1 VPDAEASEELK
12 LGERASDR
20 LITFSDAVVAIAITL
35 LAIDLPVPIGQGVHH
50 FWIAIRNDS
59 GQYLAFLISFL
70 AIAGGWSQHHD
81 LYRYVRST
89 DARMRTYHLIWLLGI
104 ILLPFATKLLFSGN
118 DSDLTVHAL
127 QWGFYAL
134 LQVMESAA
142 LVAMVHRLVARDMME
157 QHTPPQVISS
167 VVGQSWALILG
178 FGLSIP
184 VFFVTAYAWG
194 LWILGPLLVRRAR
207 RLHHRRATRPE
218 GPGPENSDG

>member
-1 VPDAEASEELK
+1 VADAEASEDPELDA
-12 LGERASDR
+12 RASDR
-20 LITFSDAVVAIAITL
+20 LTTFSDAVVAIAITL
-35 LAIDLPVPIGQGVHH
+35 LAIDLPVPVGQGVHH
-50 FWIAIRNDS
+50 FWAAVRDDS

-81 LYRYVRST
+81 LYRYVRGT
-89 DARMRTYHLIWLLGI
+89 DARLRTYHLVWLLGI
-104 ILLPFATKLLFSGN
+104 ILLPFATKLLFSGSEN
-118 DSDLTVHAL
+118 NLTVHAL

-142 LVAMVHRLVARDMME
+142 LLAIVRRLVARDMME
-157 QHTPPQVISS
+157 PHTPSQVISS

-184 VFFVTAYAWG
+184 VFFVTENAWV

-207 RLHHRRATRPE
+207 RLHHRRGQRPQE
-218 GPGPENSDG
+218 PGESSDG